1 MFIVT
6 LFITARIWKQPR
18 CPSTDEGVKKLW
30 YIYAMQYYSD
40 IKRNTF
46 ELVLMRWTNL
56 ESIIQS
62 ELSQEV
68 KKINIIH

>member
-68 KKINIIH
+68 KKINIH